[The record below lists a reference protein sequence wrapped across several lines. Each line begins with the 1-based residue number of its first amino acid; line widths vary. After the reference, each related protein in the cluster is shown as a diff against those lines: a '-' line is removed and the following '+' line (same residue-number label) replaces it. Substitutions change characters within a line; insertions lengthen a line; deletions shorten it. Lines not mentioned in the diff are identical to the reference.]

1 MAPKI
6 LVLLT
11 DDMSAVLVRG
21 QLGYLLSV
29 GFSVSVG
36 VHCSEGEQHRPFDE
50 GVDVH
55 HLDFVRHPS
64 PRSDLRAFFQTIRL
78 MRRIRPDVVH
88 ASTPKAGLIG
98 MIAGKLCHVPIR
110 VYQVRGLRYETE
122 DGVRQRL
129 YRLFERLCSR
139 LATAMMF
146 NSASVRR
153 RAERDG
159 VIGVGD
165 GIILGS
171 GNGVDTHRFTPATQD
186 DRRRAREALGLSED
200 AFVIGFVGR
209 LSKDKGIDDLVHAIT
224 IMNREETWLLLVGS
238 YEVADAIDHK
248 TSNVIA
254 TDDHIVHVPW
264 TDNTKAIYTAIDVLA
279 FPSYREG
286 LPNVPL
292 EAQACGVPIV
302 GYAATG
308 TIDAVV
314 NGQTGI
320 LVPIGDRQALSSAL
334 DALLHDPEL
343 RKRLGTNART
353 HVVENFN
360 PADVWKLIEAT
371 YRDALRNHASA

>member
-1 MAPKI
+1 
-6 LVLLT
+6 
-11 DDMSAVLVRG
+11 
-21 QLGYLLSV
+21 
-29 GFSVSVG
+29 
-36 VHCSEGEQHRPFDE
+36 
-50 GVDVH
+50 
-55 HLDFVRHPS
+55 
-64 PRSDLRAFFQTIRL
+64 
-78 MRRIRPDVVH
+78 
-88 ASTPKAGLIG
+88 
-98 MIAGKLCHVPIR
+98 
-110 VYQVRGLRYETE
+110 
-122 DGVRQRL
+122 
-129 YRLFERLCSR
+129 
-139 LATAMMF
+139 MMF